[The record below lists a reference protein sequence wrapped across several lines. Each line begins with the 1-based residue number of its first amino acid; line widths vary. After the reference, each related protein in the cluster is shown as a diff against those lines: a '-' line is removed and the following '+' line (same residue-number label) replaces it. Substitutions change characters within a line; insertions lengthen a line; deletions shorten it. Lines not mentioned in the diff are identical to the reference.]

1 MGTFAGPK
9 WDIKPCLTNIR
20 LQNVNLL
27 AKYWPLR
34 GVVSRGIRL
43 MKNNFC
49 SWSSGFEIAPHG
61 IMKPVK
67 RHASLTGEA
76 YVKFASKEIAEKALT
91 RHNEYMGSR

>member
-1 MGTFAGPK
+1 
-9 WDIKPCLTNIR
+9 
-20 LQNVNLL
+20 
-27 AKYWPLR
+27 
-34 GVVSRGIRL
+34 
-43 MKNNFC
+43 MKDNFC

>member
-1 MGTFAGPK
+1 MHG
-9 WDIKPCLTNIR
+9 ILS
-20 LQNVNLL
+20 L
-27 AKYWPLR
+27 ASLILGCKMSTCWQSNDLSEVLFL
-34 GVVSRGIRL
+34 GVFDL
-43 MKNNFC
+43 KNNFC